1 MAEGASDE
9 VGLFPKGMGQWGEK
23 RGGSVSA
30 VAGEMA
36 DRSHVAPFWPDT

>member
-1 MAEGASDE
+1 MRQGCCQ
-9 VGLFPKGMGQWGEK
+9 KGWDKWGEK